1 MPSFNAWPDRIWVTG
16 TDTNVGKTVV
26 SAALVRQ
33 LDASYWKPV
42 QSGWPADDDTETV
55 RQLADVPPERL
66 LPPVYR
72 FTNPLSPNQ
81 AAEDDGVVPDPSTI
95 RVPDYSGKLVME
107 GAGGL
112 MVPITADF
120 MILDLMRKLAAPVVL
135 VARTGLGTLNH
146 TFLSLDALRAKGLP
160 VLGVVLVGEPHPRNT
175 RDIREIGRVRIL
187 AEIPPMYPVDIRTV
201 TLG

>member
-95 RVPDYSGKLVME
+95 RVPDYPG
-107 GAGGL
+107 
-112 MVPITADF
+112 
-120 MILDLMRKLAAPVVL
+120 
-135 VARTGLGTLNH
+135 
-146 TFLSLDALRAKGLP
+146 
-160 VLGVVLVGEPHPRNT
+160 
-175 RDIREIGRVRIL
+175 
-187 AEIPPMYPVDIRTV
+187 
-201 TLG
+201 

>member
-33 LDASYWKPV
+33 LNASYWKPV
-42 QSGWPADDDTETV
+42 QSGWPEDDDTETV
-55 RQLADVPPERL
+55 RLLAEAPEHRLHPPA
-66 LPPVYR
+66 YR
-72 FTNPLSPNQ
+72 FRNPLSPNQ
-81 AAEDDGVVPDPSTI
+81 AAEDEGIRPDPTTI
-95 RVPDYSGKLVME
+95 RTPEYSGKLVME

-112 MVPITADF
+112 MVPITPDF
-120 MILDLMRKLAAPVVL
+120 LMIDLMRKLAAPVVL

-146 TFLSLDALRAKGLP
+146 TFLSLNAIRDKGLP

-175 RDIREIGRVRIL
+175 RDIREIGQVRIL
-187 AEIPPMYPVDIRTV
+187 AEIPPMFPVDITSV

>member
-95 RVPDYSGKLVME
+95 RVPDYSGRLVME

-187 AEIPPMYPVDIRTV
+187 AEIPPMDPVDIRSV

>member
-160 VLGVVLVGEPHPRNT
+160 VLGVVLVGVPHPRNT

-187 AEIPPMYPVDIRTV
+187 AEIPPMDPVDIRTV